1 MKELEFLRE
10 QQVDKGLIEGVEE
23 FRCKY
28 SVEDGE
34 QGRVSCPDMYFTAGK
49 CWKWE
54 LQLFFREKICCLQ
67 EQRQRER
74 MFWQKIWHGFS
85 DALFIM
91 FLFM

>member
-34 QGRVSCPDMYFTAGK
+34 QGRVSCPDMYFYG
-49 CWKWE
+49 
-54 LQLFFREKICCLQ
+54 R
-67 EQRQRER
+67 
-74 MFWQKIWHGFS
+74 
-85 DALFIM
+85 
-91 FLFM
+91 